1 MDTVVIFGARYLFL
15 AVPLGALVFF
25 LKQTRS
31 KQKEIVIF
39 SLISLPLIYVLAL
52 LAGHLYFDARPFIVG
67 HFTPLIPSSSDN
79 GFPSDHMLLV
89 SAVASIAVC
98 FNRRVGIILWCIALC
113 VGLSRVYVGVHHLV
127 DILGS
132 AGISLAV
139 TSFVQRLIIKN
150 IDLNF

>member
-1 MDTVVIFGARYLFL
+1 MDALFVFGARYLFL
-15 AVPLGALVFF
+15 AAPLGALVFF
-25 LKQTRS
+25 LRQPRS

-52 LAGHLYFDARPFIVG
+52 LASHLYFDARPFIVG
-67 HFTPLIPSSSDN
+67 HFTPLIPSSTDN

-89 SAVASIAVC
+89 SAVASIVVC
-98 FNRRVGIILWCIALC
+98 FNRRVGIILWSIAVC

-132 AGISLAV
+132 AGISLGV
-139 TSFVQRLIIKN
+139 TSFVQKIIIKH
-150 IDLNF
+150 IYF